1 MRRSKTC
8 SLHKRAGSCA
18 MSDFRNNEL
27 VQLTLCRVREFLREP
42 EAIFWT
48 LVFPVVMALGL
59 GIAFRNKG
67 PDKVF
72 IGVVQGGGAQHMVD
86 ALRRAPDVEVRL
98 VSQQEADDALRK
110 GSVALVVATTGN
122 S

>member
-1 MRRSKTC
+1 
-8 SLHKRAGSCA
+8 

-98 VSQQEADDALRK
+98 VSQQEADDALEP
-110 GSVALVVATTGN
+110 VVGPWLDRLAIHNVHDGRVGQFMAVVQVN
-122 S
+122 H